1 MKQVLMRGPVLTQ
14 SGYGVHSRQV
24 AQWLLKKND
33 INVKFIATPWG
44 DTPWIVDPSAYGGL
58 IKEIMTRTTKPELA
72 GPVDVSFQLQL
83 PNEWGP
89 LAKKNIGIT
98 AAVETD
104 RCHPGWVGACNMMDM
119 VIVPSEHA
127 KTSLTNTGTV
137 TKPLIVIPESFSDG
151 CMKPSDTL
159 PVLPNF
165 STPFNFLVFGQ
176 ITGTNVNNDRK
187 NIFNTLKWL
196 CEAFANDKDV
206 GIIVKTNA
214 GRNTKIDRNVC
225 TVLLKQLVSE
235 VKKGPYPKIH
245 LLHGDM
251 SDDEVAA
258 LYKHPQVKALVALT
272 RGEGFGLPI
281 LEAAASGLPII
292 ATGWSGHTD
301 FLKHG
306 RYISVYYQL
315 NEIHPTRIDDK
326 IFMKGARWATPSEE
340 DFKHRVIKFRH
351 SSNVPKEWAADL
363 KNKIQDTYSFD
374 KICEYYDEATKDI
387 WT

>member
-1 MKQVLMRGPVLTQ
+1 MKEVLMRGPVLTQ
-14 SGYGVHSRQV
+14 SGYGVHSRQI
-24 AQWLLKKND
+24 AQWLLKRSD
-33 INVKFIATPWG
+33 INVRFIATPWG
-44 DTPWIVDPSAYGGL
+44 DTPWIVDPSSHGGL
-58 IKEIMTRTTKPELA
+58 IKEIMTRTTKPELMGTA
-72 GPVDVSFQLQL
+72 DVSFQLQL
-83 PNEWGP
+83 PNEWSP
-89 LAKKNIGIT
+89 LAKKNVGIT

-104 RCHPGWVGACNMMDM
+104 RCHPSWINACNMMDM

-127 KTSLTNTGTV
+127 KSSLTNTGTV
-137 TKPLIVIPESFSDG
+137 TKPLIVVPESFSDS
-151 CMKPSDTL
+151 CVKPLDAL
-159 PVLPNF
+159 PTLPNF
-165 STPFNFLVFGQ
+165 DTSFNFLVFGQ
-176 ITGTNVNNDRK
+176 ITGTNINNDRK

-225 TVLLKQLVSE
+225 TVLMKQLVSE
-235 VKKGPYPKIH
+235 VKKGPYPKVH
-245 LLHGDM
+245 LVHGDM
-251 SDDEVAA
+251 LDDDVAS
-258 LYKHPQVKALVALT
+258 LYKHPQTKALVALT

-306 RYISVYYQL
+306 KYVSVYYQL
-315 NEIHPTRIDDK
+315 NEIHPTRVDDK

-351 SSNVPKEWAADL
+351 SSAIPKEWAADL
-363 KNKIQDTYSFD
+363 KVKIQETYSLD
-374 KICEYYDEATKDI
+374 KICSYYDEATKDI